1 MSSDFSPPPRV
12 PASPR
17 RRIAASPPPG
27 IRQIAHLNI
36 RDFCVSLEELR
47 HPEFRKGPLVL
58 AETQERAVIQG
69 VNAIARSEGVRAG
82 MSVGQARRL
91 CRRMRS
97 ISPDLG
103 FYREQHEQLV
113 QRFSRFSPLV
123 EGPFPGRYFVDLTGT
138 RRLWGPSP
146 DVACLMER
154 RLMSEIGLHARVGLA
169 ASKLVSQVAS
179 TCSYPG
185 DLSCIFPGWETAFLA
200 PLPVT
205 FLPGV
210 GPKTALHLA
219 DLNIRQIGQ
228 LAALP
233 AGALASVFGKPGLR
247 LLRVAQGIDP
257 TPVVPFRQVPRIN
270 IVRQLDRDEIDRD
283 RLESILFQQV
293 EEAGWE
299 LRCHNR
305 YPGKL
310 ALEIFY
316 ADGGTARMER
326 ALYPIIAQIDKMLFQ
341 AVRPVFRQV
350 FQRRVAVR
358 RMVLELSD
366 FSMPYRQLALFP
378 WEEARFAGGQRLQQA
393 LDAIRRRFGREA
405 ISWGRGVGRQTR

>member
-1 MSSDFSPPPRV
+1 
-12 PASPR
+12 
-17 RRIAASPPPG
+17 
-27 IRQIAHLNI
+27 
-36 RDFCVSLEELR
+36 
-47 HPEFRKGPLVL
+47 
-58 AETQERAVIQG
+58 
-69 VNAIARSEGVRAG
+69 
-82 MSVGQARRL
+82 
-91 CRRMRS
+91 
-97 ISPDLG
+97 
-103 FYREQHEQLV
+103 
-113 QRFSRFSPLV
+113 
-123 EGPFPGRYFVDLTGT
+123 
-138 RRLWGPSP
+138 
-146 DVACLMER
+146 MER
-154 RLMSEIGLHARVGLA
+154 WLMSEIGLHARVGLA